1 MSDSISKTKLT
12 NIKNFLSKKRIEFA
26 ENYDMS
32 SYSSWK
38 VGPIVKLVI
47 LPDSLDGLKIIIKT
61 LIKED
66 INYILAG
73 NATNTLYVNLRNTI
87 IVSTKRVRDIFFLE
101 NDEENVTEIIADCGC
116 PLSLML
122 YKSLKKG
129 LVGFEFSN
137 GIPGTIG
144 GALITNAGANGGT
157 ISDSLI
163 SVFFLKNGQEVEIEK
178 EKIEFGYR
186 FSSIKREDVV
196 TRARFALKKG
206 DVSVT
211 QKKIKQFI
219 KHRNQTQP
227 VQYPSAGSVFMNNK
241 GVAAG
246 KVIQDL
252 GLKGLTIGG
261 AQVSELHANYI
272 INLGGASPRDILDL
286 IERIKKESNE
296 KLGISL
302 ETEVRI
308 IDE

>member
-47 LPDSLDGLKIIIKT
+47 LPDSLDELKIIIKT

-101 NDEENVTEIIADCGC
+101 NDEKNVTEIIADCGC

-286 IERIKKESNE
+286 IERIKKESDE

>member
-38 VGPIVKLVI
+38 VGPIVKLVV
-47 LPDSLDGLKIIIKT
+47 LPDSLDELKIIIKT

-101 NDEENVTEIIADCGC
+101 NDKKNVTEIIADCGC

-129 LVGFEFSN
+129 LVWFEFSN

>member
-1 MSDSISKTKLT
+1 
-12 NIKNFLSKKRIEFA
+12 
-26 ENYDMS
+26 MS

-38 VGPIVKLVI
+38 VGPIVKLVV
-47 LPDSLDGLKIIIKT
+47 LPDSLDELKIIIKT

-157 ISDSLI
+157 ISASQI
-163 SVFFLKNGQEVEIEK
+163 SELFIKNGQEEEIEK
-178 EKIEFGYR
+178 EKTTSNKFKY
-186 FSSIKREDVV
+186 SC
-196 TRARFALKKG
+196 
-206 DVSVT
+206 
-211 QKKIKQFI
+211 KIQMCISQCDHCVWNCTLGCILFVYFKQGQLYLF
-219 KHRNQTQP
+219 
-227 VQYPSAGSVFMNNK
+227 V
-241 GVAAG
+241 
-246 KVIQDL
+246 
-252 GLKGLTIGG
+252 
-261 AQVSELHANYI
+261 
-272 INLGGASPRDILDL
+272 NLS
-286 IERIKKESNE
+286 
-296 KLGISL
+296 
-302 ETEVRI
+302 
-308 IDE
+308 